1 MTVCAHP
8 LLRDKL
14 TCPHCHAT
22 TFEAVSD
29 GELTNFRCLQCRHC
43 WRWEFSYMSEI
54 DPVTCPGCE
63 HLLECLAHRDDR
75 P

>member
-1 MTVCAHP
+1 
-8 LLRDKL
+8 
-14 TCPHCHAT
+14 
-22 TFEAVSD
+22 
-29 GELTNFRCLQCRHC
+29 
-43 WRWEFSYMSEI
+43 MSEI